1 MGGTQSQSQSKS
13 QTQSK
18 SQSQSQSKLQSQSQP
33 SSIQKRSKLPVKR
46 KKKTATVGGVNLSG
60 GTNRVSSINE
70 LPVHQRGDA
79 VSSLVY
85 EANARMRDPVYGCV
99 GTISYLQN
107 QVSQLQMQL
116 AVAQA
121 EILCIQMQHDP
132 PAPSPLDHPDENY
145 EKALFSS
152 ANSGFSD
159 INSLQHYLSFA
170 STSSANNVVM
180 QDPLKRE
187 YSLWT

>member
-1 MGGTQSQSQSKS
+1 M
-13 QTQSK
+13 
-18 SQSQSQSKLQSQSQP
+18 LQ
-33 SSIQKRSKLPVKR
+33 
-46 KKKTATVGGVNLSG
+46 
-60 GTNRVSSINE
+60 E

-99 GTISYLQN
+99 GAISYLQN

-116 AVAQA
+116 AMAQA

-132 PAPSPLDHPDENY
+132 PAPSPLDHPEESYD
-145 EKALFSS
+145 KALFLP

-170 STSSANNVVM
+170 STSFGLELLRKKKRKRKTRKSFCFDHHVVII
-180 QDPLKRE
+180 L
-187 YSLWT
+187 T